1 MKATMQREHP
11 PSDNG
16 KKREAIT
23 RYLSRLGIRARPAPT
38 VAALTEL
45 HRRHLDAIPY
55 ENLAIMLGR
64 PDSTDP
70 GQTLARI
77 AAGGNAGYCFHHN
90 GAFELVLRDLGF
102 AVERRFGQVW
112 NKPEDRAVPE
122 LNHLVLLVTID
133 GRHWWPDL
141 GLGDA
146 LRDPVEV
153 IDGEI
158 RQGPFR
164 YEITNAGAEGWTF
177 RHDPA
182 AGSFGAV
189 DVRAHSPAP
198 GEVAASHRMLSA
210 PPGGRFTRV
219 LVVQRR
225 DETGTGV
232 LRGIRLQRTGDQ
244 PFTRD
249 LTAYDD
255 WRTAL
260 QSLHVSLTG
269 ASEEE
274 LGSLH
279 ARMLAAHEERVAAG
293 GR

>member
-1 MKATMQREHP
+1 MTMTKQPERP
-11 PSDNG
+11 IPDNS
-16 KKREAIT
+16 KKREAVAG
-23 RYLSRLGIRARPAPT
+23 YLSRLGLRERPAPT
-38 VAALTEL
+38 VATLTEL

-70 GQTLARI
+70 GQTLARL

-102 AVERRFGQVW
+102 AVERRFGHVW
-112 NKPEDRAVPE
+112 NKPEDREVPE
-122 LNHLVLLVTID
+122 LNHLVLLVTVD
-133 GRHWWPDL
+133 SRLWWPDL

-164 YEITNAGAEGWTF
+164 YEISGASAQGWTF

-182 AGSFGAV
+182 AGSFGNV
-189 DVRAHSPAP
+189 DVRPSSPTP
-198 GEVAASHRMLSA
+198 GEVAASHLMLST
-210 PPGGRFTRV
+210 PPDGRFTRV

-225 DETGTGV
+225 DDTGTGV
-232 LRGIRLQRTGDQ
+232 LRGIRLQRIGDQ

-255 WRTAL
+255 WRAAL
-260 QSLHVSLTG
+260 ESLRVSLAG
-269 ASEEE
+269 VSGDE
-274 LGSLH
+274 LRSLH
-279 ARMLAAHEERVAAG
+279 ARMLAAHQEWLAAG
-293 GR
+293 ER